1 MKFIILF
8 ILTFTFCVQAQ
19 SDELI
24 CNKIFNE
31 ITEKSPIKN
40 TSPSVIELEIKD
52 NILKSFIWDSQK
64 IEMHFEILF
73 DHDFDLKI
81 GSKGYSDINNA
92 VFFELDKDN
101 GYLFQYLKS
110 GVSYKCSA
118 IKLSLIHI

>member
-64 IEMHFEILF
+64 IEMHFGKIAKGINQLSQKASQTTSLF
-73 DHDFDLKI
+73 PNTLSNFSN
-81 GSKGYSDINNA
+81 SKPV
-92 VFFELDKDN
+92 VFQLR
-101 GYLFQYLKS
+101 
-110 GVSYKCSA
+110 
-118 IKLSLIHI
+118 

>member
-52 NILKSFIWDSQK
+52 TLLKSFIWDSQK

-92 VFFELDKDN
+92 VFFELDKDD
-101 GYLFQYLKS
+101 GYLYQYLKS
-110 GVSYKCSA
+110 GVSDKCSA
-118 IKLSLIHI
+118 SK

>member
-92 VFFELDKDN
+92 VFFELDKDD
-101 GYLFQYLKS
+101 GYLYQYLKS

-118 IKLSLIHI
+118 LSLIHI

>member
-64 IEMHFEILF
+64 LKCILKYF
-73 DHDFDLKI
+73 
-81 GSKGYSDINNA
+81 
-92 VFFELDKDN
+92 
-101 GYLFQYLKS
+101 
-110 GVSYKCSA
+110 
-118 IKLSLIHI
+118 LIMILT

>member
-8 ILTFTFCVQAQ
+8 ILTFNFCVQAQ

-31 ITEKSPIKN
+31 ITEKSPIKH
-40 TSPSVIELEIKD
+40 TSPSVIELQVDD
-52 NILKSFIWDSQK
+52 NHLTSFIWDSQK

-73 DHDFDLKI
+73 DHNFDLKI

-92 VFFELDKDN
+92 VFFELNIND
-101 GYLFQYLKS
+101 GYLYQYS
-110 GVSYKCSA
+110 MDGVSYKCSF
-118 IKLSLIHI
+118 IN

>member
-8 ILTFTFCVQAQ
+8 ILTFAFCVQAQ
-19 SDELI
+19 SDGLI

-52 NILKSFIWDSQK
+52 NILKSFIWDSQE

-92 VFFELDKDN
+92 VFFELDKDD
-101 GYLFQYLKS
+101 GYLYQYLKK

-118 IKLSLIHI
+118 SK

>member
-1 MKFIILF
+1 MKFIFLF

-92 VFFELDKDN
+92 VFFELDKN
-101 GYLFQYLKS
+101 VGYLYQYLKS

-118 IKLSLIHI
+118 GK